1 VDPWSARSISFDR
14 AAFVG
19 YLRRHST
26 ARDVPDTA
34 CAKLQAH
41 AGLALG
47 YERMIGTG
55 VLGDDDLL
63 KRSSVVLE
71 QTDDGGE

>member
-1 VDPWSARSISFDR
+1 M
-14 AAFVG
+14 
-19 YLRRHST
+19 
-26 ARDVPDTA
+26 
-34 CAKLQAH
+34 QAH

-47 YERMIGTG
+47 YERLIGTG

-71 QTDDGGE
+71 QTDDGGEQLDGDEGRQRCGDGGRNDVGAGGVGA